1 MENKNYYNLTKYEK
15 RLIDKIL
22 ILQLAIKDIKLT
34 FYFFKKKLFY
44 FLI

>member
-34 FYFFKKKLFY
+34 FYFF
-44 FLI
+44 